1 MTQNF
6 SSVHNNKKN
15 ALPVKPPASK
25 KKKLIRKREKLKK
38 NAKLKK
44 KPKRKKKLWPKW
56 LWPLR
61 GKCFG
66 H

>member
-1 MTQNF
+1 MN
-6 SSVHNNKKN
+6 V
-15 ALPVKPPASK
+15 LPVKPPASK